1 MRKLLVILNT
11 VFLTACSIF
20 GISSVDEAGY
30 DVLKDN
36 ANIQIRQYKPL
47 LTAQTEVEANY
58 ETASSKAFQRLFD
71 YISGNNK
78 AQQKIAM
85 TAPVIQEK
93 QAQEIAMTAPVFQE
107 KSGKIW
113 FMSFVLPADYTLT
126 TAPIPL
132 DSMIVLKEVPSKKV
146 AVLTYTGFLSEHVIE
161 EKANEL
167 KNWLTEQGYKS
178 QSTPRSAGFDPP
190 WTLPFLR
197 RNEIHID
204 IE

>member
-1 MRKLLVILNT
+1 MKKLLVILNT
-11 VFLTACSIF
+11 LFLTACSVF

-36 ANIQIRQYKPL
+36 TNIQIRLYKPL
-47 LTAQTEVEANY
+47 LIAQTEVEADY
-58 ETASSKAFQRLFD
+58 EAASSKAFQRLFD

-78 AQQKIAM
+78 KQQKIAM

-93 QAQEIAMTAPVFQE
+93 QSEEIAMTAPVFQE
-107 KSGKIW
+107 KSGTTW
-113 FMSFVLPADYTLT
+113 LMSFVLPAEYTLA
-126 TAPIPL
+126 TAPVPL
-132 DSMIVLKEVPSKKV
+132 DSAVILKELPSKKV
-146 AVLTYTGFLSEHVIE
+146 AVLHYSGFLSEQVIE
-161 EKANEL
+161 EKAKEL
-167 KNWLTEQGYKS
+167 QTWLAEQGYKA

-197 RNEIHID
+197 RNEVHID